1 MLVTGRHPYSY
12 WVKIFFIHTVWCM
25 MILIP
30 ALKEKGEPFHPTSII
45 LVLDH
50 TFVKPMLAT
59 GLHPDGHVKICF
71 KIPK

>member
-1 MLVTGRHPYSY
+1 
-12 WVKIFFIHTVWCM
+12 M